1 MISQLFV
8 NLTEW
13 GERQVICWQLIG
25 NIKHVKNYCK
35 FTQSCTVTAFLRAG
49 NRCKNLQFVL

>member
-1 MISQLFV
+1 MICQLFI

-13 GERQVICWQLIG
+13 GKRQVICWQLIG
-25 NIKHVKNYCK
+25 NIKHEKNYCK

-49 NRCKNLQFVL
+49 NRCKNLQLI